1 MRMRYIGALDQGTTS
16 TRFIIFDEKNNIV
29 SSSQMEHRQI
39 FPRPG
44 WVEHN
49 PEEIWNNTCLVIEKA
64 LEKAGLSGEDISAIG
79 ITNQRETIIAFDPIT
94 GRPYYNAIVWQ
105 DLRGSDYIDKVLSK
119 EISQDKIRE
128 KTGLLYSPYF
138 SASKIRWLLDN
149 VSAVKKAEEKNRLV
163 FGTIDTYMTYF
174 LTGKK
179 AIVTDVTNASRYMLM
194 NIKNQEWDE
203 ELLSIVGI
211 KKETLPQI
219 VSSSGLIYGYT
230 DPNGP
235 FKASI
240 PVCGILGDQQ
250 AALFGQAC
258 FDKGNSKCT
267 YGTGCFMLA
276 NIGEEICYSD
286 HGLITTVGYR
296 IEGEKTVFA
305 LEGSVAVAGSLVQW
319 VRDNLKMVSNA
330 KELDELA
337 LSVQDCGGVYIV
349 PAFAGLFAPYW
360 RSDARGVIAGLTGY
374 ASREHIC
381 RAVLEATAFQ
391 VYDIF
396 CAMEKDS
403 KVTINSLKV
412 DGGMTNS
419 WPLMAFQSNILSK
432 PVIRPV
438 IAETT
443 ALGASYA
450 AGLTVGIWKGVDS
463 LRSYWKEQTR
473 WTPTMD
479 DKEREKKVGFW
490 KKAVSRTLDW
500 VASEEE

>member
-1 MRMRYIGALDQGTTS
+1 MSKYILALDQGT
-16 TRFIIFDEKNNIV
+16 
-29 SSSQMEHRQI
+29 SSSRAIVFDQDGNAVSVCQKEFTQH

-44 WVEHN
+44 WVEHD
-49 PEEIWNNTCLVIEKA
+49 PMEIWASEYAVMTEAVATL
-64 LEKAGLSGEDISAIG
+64 GLGGNDIAAIG
-79 ITNQRETIIAFDPIT
+79 ITNQRETTIVWDAAT
-94 GRPYYNAIVWQ
+94 GKPLCNAIVWQ
-105 DLRGSDYIDKVLSK
+105 DLRGAEYIDNVLSK
-119 EISQDKIRE
+119 NVEESWIRE

-138 SASKIRWLLDN
+138 SGSKIRWLMDN
-149 VSAVKKAEEKNRLV
+149 IPAVKIGIEKGRLV
-163 FGTIDTYMTYF
+163 FGTIDTYMVYK
-174 LTGKK
+174 LTGGK

-194 NIKNQEWDE
+194 NIKTQSWDP
-203 ELLSIVGI
+203 ELLRIFGVTS
-211 KKETLPQI
+211 ECLPQI
-219 VSSSGLIYGYT
+219 VSSSGIIYGYT
-230 DPNGP
+230 DPDGP

-258 FDKGNSKCT
+258 FDKGSSKCT

-276 NIGEEICYSD
+276 NIGEDVCYSK

-296 IEGEKTVFA
+296 IEGNDPVFA

-319 VRDNLKMVSNA
+319 VRDNLKMVSSA

-337 LSVQDCGGVYIV
+337 MSVQDCGGVYIV

-391 VYDIF
+391 AYDIAS
-396 CAMEKDS
+396 AMEADS
-403 KVTINSLKV
+403 GVKIESLKV

-419 WPLMAFQSNILSK
+419 WPLMAFQSDILSK

-438 IAETT
+438 IVETT
-443 ALGASYA
+443 ALGAAYA
-450 AGLTVGIWKGVDS
+450 AGLTVGIWKNTDE

-479 DKEREKKVGFW
+479 DKERQKKVGFW

-500 VASEEE
+500 VAAEGE